1 MPIIVVF
8 PFRVY
13 YRSPIGL
20 MEIQA
25 TQSHVHS
32 VRFIEDM
39 EELKQQVSNDM
50 TTQCVVQ
57 LDEYFNGKRKDFSVP
72 TQQEGTDFMQEVWD
86 DVKDIPYGK
95 TATYADLAKLA
106 GDEKLTRAVGSANGK
121 NQLAILVPC
130 HRVVGSNGKL
140 TGYAWGLSRKQWLLD
155 HEARVNNTYY
165 KLF

>member
-1 MPIIVVF
+1 
-8 PFRVY
+8 
-13 YRSPIGL
+13 